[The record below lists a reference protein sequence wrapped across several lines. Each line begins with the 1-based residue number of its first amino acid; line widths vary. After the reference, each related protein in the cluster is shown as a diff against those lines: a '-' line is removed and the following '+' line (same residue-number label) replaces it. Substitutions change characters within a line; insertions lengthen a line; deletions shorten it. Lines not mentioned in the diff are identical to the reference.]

1 MEMIKVFYYSIY
13 SFKNKII
20 NIYNS
25 KMALNGQTSSL
36 RGVHCKLDNIT
47 GVKSLVTT
55 KGVDIVDIA
64 ENFSTQLDKFNSVLS
79 DLSHRISR
87 LEKNNNSPQE
97 NGPLLMSISDR
108 LKKFE
113 ELLDGDELRG
123 RTGPQGPKGEAGP
136 RGPKVENLHDVKD
149 VVVDG
154 VTDGSI
160 LVRRG
165 NVWKAELL
173 E

>member
-1 MEMIKVFYYSIY
+1 
-13 SFKNKII
+13 
-20 NIYNS
+20 
-25 KMALNGQTSSL
+25 MALNGQTSSL

-47 GVKSLVTT
+47 GVKTLITT

-79 DLSHRISR
+79 DLSQRLSR
-87 LEKNNNSPQE
+87 LEKNNNTPQE
-97 NGPLLMSISDR
+97 NGPLLMSLSDR

-113 ELLDGDELRG
+113 DLLESEELRG
-123 RTGPQGPKGEAGP
+123 RTGPQGPKGDAGP
-136 RGPKVENLHDVKD
+136 RGPKVEFLHDIKD

-154 VTDGSI
+154 LCEGSI

-165 NVWKAELL
+165 NVWKAETT